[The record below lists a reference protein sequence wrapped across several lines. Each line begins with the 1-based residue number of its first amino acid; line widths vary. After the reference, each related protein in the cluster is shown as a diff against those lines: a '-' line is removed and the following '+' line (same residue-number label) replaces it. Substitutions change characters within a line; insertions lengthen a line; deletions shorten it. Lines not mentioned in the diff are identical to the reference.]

1 MGKGFRKED
10 YRSGL
15 FILSDASEVLREQN
29 SSDWLE
35 FSNSGRSK
43 KIIANQVRNL
53 RMRNFHG
60 FLDRGDISWYYLRLG
75 DSYFDRKLSMGSSS
89 TGMKHDSIINSNVG
103 KHVSQLETGLQALTE
118 KEFDGLV
125 TYGYEL
131 LNLKKR
137 LFP

>member
-10 YRSGL
+10 YKSGL

-43 KIIANQVRNL
+43 KIIANQVRSL

-60 FLDRGDISWYYLRLG
+60 FLERVVSV
-75 DSYFDRKLSMGSSS
+75 SY
-89 TGMKHDSIINSNVG
+89 TH
-103 KHVSQLETGLQALTE
+103 LTLPTNRE
-118 KEFDGLV
+118 V
-125 TYGYEL
+125 
-131 LNLKKR
+131 
-137 LFP
+137 